1 VRALRRTPFLE
12 DVLDSL
18 TESVRRNIRT
28 KPLRRALTLASG
40 VLWAIFAGPTLST
53 LLRIVF
59 GAG

>member
-40 VLWAIFAGPTLST
+40 VLWAIFAGLTLST